1 MVSHTATTERIMEKT
16 RTKNKGYTERQKV
29 VIAMYPDHSVMEIG
43 TYLKCDCAALYKFAK
58 KLGLK
63 HTEETSRRIKRKQM
77 ENLKKAY
84 SKEVNAKRKKT
95 RAKVQM
101 MEEFRAISGKPQLTN
116 IRMKQMPDK
125 SYHAKYHLIRKYGY
139 FGFDGEPYI
148 IGYDQNTKRCNEDYF
163 KKKYGFTFEE
173 DALCQEN

>member
-16 RTKNKGYTERQKV
+16 RTKRRVLTDKQKIIV
-29 VIAMYPDHSVMEIG
+29 AMYPDHSVMEIG
-43 TYLKCDCAALYKFAK
+43 AYLKCDTAGLYKFAK

-63 HTEETSRRIKRKQM
+63 HTEETLARIKRKQM

-84 SKEVNAKRKKT
+84 SEEVNAKRKKT
-95 RAKVQM
+95 RARVQM
-101 MEEFRAISGKPQLTN
+101 MEEFRAMSGKPQMTN
-116 IRMKQMPDK
+116 IRMKQMPNK

-139 FGFDGEPYI
+139 FGYDGEPYT
-148 IGYDQNTKRCNEDYF
+148 IGYDKNTKRCNEEYF

-173 DALCQEN
+173 DALCQEA